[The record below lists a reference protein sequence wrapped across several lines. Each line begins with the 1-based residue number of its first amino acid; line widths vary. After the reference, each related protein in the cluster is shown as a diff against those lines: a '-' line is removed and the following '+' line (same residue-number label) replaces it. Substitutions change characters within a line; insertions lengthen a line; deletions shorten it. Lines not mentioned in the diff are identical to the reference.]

1 MFLSAYFYHNIP
13 DKLFFLIGENF
24 EFHILIQMIENEQR
38 LVLFSGQE
46 SGGEVLRN
54 IKDDMDEFGQLEL
67 GDDR

>member
-1 MFLSAYFYHNIP
+1 MFFSAYFYHNIL
-13 DKLFFLIGENF
+13 DKLFVLIGENF

-38 LVLFSGQE
+38 LVLFSGKE

-54 IKDDMDEFGQLEL
+54 IKDDMDEFGQLGL